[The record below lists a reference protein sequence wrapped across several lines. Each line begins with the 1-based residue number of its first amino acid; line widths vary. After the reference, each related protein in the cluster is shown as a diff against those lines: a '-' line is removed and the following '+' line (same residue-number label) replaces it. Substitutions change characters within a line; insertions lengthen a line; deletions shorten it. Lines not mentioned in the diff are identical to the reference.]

1 MAQKGGVGGS
11 ILGFLEEG
19 IDSASRPVQR
29 ALPPIERKGAMPGD
43 SKECILFQPQ
53 GPVVVMCR
61 FGKRPG

>member
-29 ALPPIERKGAMPGD
+29 ALPPVERKGAMPGD
-43 SKECILFQPQ
+43 SKECILSQP
-53 GPVVVMCR
+53 
-61 FGKRPG
+61 PGLLL